1 MSAGTWIAVAALGG
15 LGSVGRV
22 LGTVSLGRGLP
33 VRGTLVVNLAGA
45 FALGVLSGAGVSG
58 DAQLLAGTALLGALT
73 TFSTWMHETVG
84 LWALGRRRDA
94 AGLVALAVIAGLAA
108 ATVGRLAGS
117 AL

>member
-22 LGTVSLGRGLP
+22 LGTVALGRGLP
-33 VRGTLVVNLAGA
+33 VRGTLLVNLAGS
-45 FALGVLSGAGVSG
+45 FALGVMSGAGVSG
-58 DAQLLAGTALLGALT
+58 DALLLAGTALLGAVT
-73 TFSTWMHETVG
+73 TFSTWMHETAG

-94 AGLVALAVIAGLAA
+94 AGLVGVALTAGLAA
-108 ATVGRLAGS
+108 AAVGRLAGS